1 MSTKAKSKAASPAQG
16 APNLNHPTYF
26 LNRELSWLEFNR
38 RVLEEAL
45 DSLHP
50 LLERVKFLSI
60 FHSNLDE
67 FFMIRVSGLRR
78 QLAVGAL
85 KAPPDGMSPAQQ
97 LAAIRERLTPMLQ
110 EAGRCWREELKP
122 GLDAAKIRV
131 TPYDQLKRKQR
142 RILSRHFAREIFPAL
157 TPLAFDPGHPF
168 PHISNLSINLAV
180 VVKDPGF
187 GERFARVKVPHGLS
201 RILRVPT
208 EDEVGD
214 DPRLGLVDP
223 QSNHLVFLEEVVAAN
238 LDLLFPGLEVVAS
251 YPFRV
256 TRDADVEIEED
267 EAADLLTT
275 MEEMVGQRHFGSAVR
290 LEVDARMPPS
300 IREILTG
307 NLGLAPYQVWEVES
321 PMGSSDLM
329 QLIRL
334 ERPDLKDP
342 PLAPIQHRRL
352 APDKSAFSVVRRRDI
367 LLYHP
372 YDSFTT
378 VVDFL
383 REAAKDPKVVAI
395 KQTLYRVGPNSPVV
409 EALMEARENGKQVSV
424 LVELKARFDETNNI
438 VWARALERAGVH
450 VVYGLVGLKVHAK
463 MCLVVRREAEGLAG
477 YVHLGTG
484 NYNPITARIYTDI
497 GLMSADP
504 DLTADVSDL
513 FNALTGYSRK
523 DEYRKILVAP
533 GRMSRQILARIRREI
548 EAHERQ
554 GGGAHWLQ
562 DELARGQ
569 GLHQGSV
576 PGLPGRCAGRPA
588 GAGDLLPAAGRP
600 PGQREHPGHLH
611 RRPVPRAQ
619 PHLLLPE
626 RRRGGDPPG
635 QRRPHAA
642 QPARSGRTALPRSGS
657 PPPGVGSRGDPGSSL
672 RRRRP
677 VPRASA
683 GWQLPAPGAAG
694 RDRPRL
700 PGREAAAEGSLAWRG
715 VSGSATS

>member
-251 YPFRV
+251 
-256 TRDADVEIEED
+256 
-267 EAADLLTT
+267 
-275 MEEMVGQRHFGSAVR
+275 
-290 LEVDARMPPS
+290 
-300 IREILTG
+300 
-307 NLGLAPYQVWEVES
+307 
-321 PMGSSDLM
+321 
-329 QLIRL
+329 
-334 ERPDLKDP
+334 
-342 PLAPIQHRRL
+342 
-352 APDKSAFSVVRRRDI
+352 
-367 LLYHP
+367 
-372 YDSFTT
+372 
-378 VVDFL
+378 
-383 REAAKDPKVVAI
+383 
-395 KQTLYRVGPNSPVV
+395 
-409 EALMEARENGKQVSV
+409 
-424 LVELKARFDETNNI
+424 
-438 VWARALERAGVH
+438 
-450 VVYGLVGLKVHAK
+450 
-463 MCLVVRREAEGLAG
+463 
-477 YVHLGTG
+477 
-484 NYNPITARIYTDI
+484 
-497 GLMSADP
+497 
-504 DLTADVSDL
+504 
-513 FNALTGYSRK
+513 
-523 DEYRKILVAP
+523 
-533 GRMSRQILARIRREI
+533 
-548 EAHERQ
+548 
-554 GGGAHWLQ
+554 
-562 DELARGQ
+562 
-569 GLHQGSV
+569 
-576 PGLPGRCAGRPA
+576 
-588 GAGDLLPAAGRP
+588 
-600 PGQREHPGHLH
+600 
-611 RRPVPRAQ
+611 
-619 PHLLLPE
+619 
-626 RRRGGDPPG
+626 
-635 QRRPHAA
+635 
-642 QPARSGRTALPRSGS
+642 
-657 PPPGVGSRGDPGSSL
+657 
-672 RRRRP
+672 
-677 VPRASA
+677 
-683 GWQLPAPGAAG
+683 
-694 RDRPRL
+694 
-700 PGREAAAEGSLAWRG
+700 
-715 VSGSATS
+715 